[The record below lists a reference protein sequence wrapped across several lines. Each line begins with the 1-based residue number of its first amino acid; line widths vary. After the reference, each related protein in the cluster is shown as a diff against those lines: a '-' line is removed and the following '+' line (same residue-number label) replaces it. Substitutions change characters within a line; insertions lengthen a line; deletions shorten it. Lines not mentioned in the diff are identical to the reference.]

1 MRSPI
6 SSISF
11 SWFFHI
17 SFIIRLKNQFLSSII
32 FLAVAE
38 LLLLLIFIQFF
49 CRLDNC
55 SIIELHIWWL
65 FDFSFAKLTIFSEV
79 FLSVLLI
86 FSHDLACWG
95 MSSRLL
101 LTSVWYW
108 SRTLISFARSSVL
121 YFMVFLLIL
130 LKRKLLV
137 KFSFVTSKLQL
148 LSQSFFYKLWSF
160 AGCTH
165 ISPRW

>member
-1 MRSPI
+1 MWSPI

-17 SFIIRLKNQFLSSII
+17 SFTIRLKNQFISSIV

-79 FLSVLLI
+79 FLSVI
-86 FSHDLACWG
+86 
-95 MSSRLL
+95 
-101 LTSVWYW
+101 
-108 SRTLISFARSSVL
+108 
-121 YFMVFLLIL
+121 LIL
-130 LKRKLLV
+130 ILPVGVCLLG
-137 KFSFVTSKLQL
+137 SCWLQFDIDRVL
-148 LSQSFFYKLWSF
+148 WYHLQEVLCCILWSF
-160 AGCTH
+160 CWFCWRGNYL
-165 ISPRW
+165 SNSVL

>member
-1 MRSPI
+1 MWSPI

-17 SFIIRLKNQFLSSII
+17 SFIILLKNQFISSIV

-55 SIIELHIWWL
+55 SIIELQIWWL

-79 FLSVLLI
+79 FLSVLLT
-86 FSHDLACWG
+86 FSPDLACWG

-148 LSQSFFYKLWSF
+148 LS
-160 AGCTH
+160 
-165 ISPRW
+165 

>member
-1 MRSPI
+1 MWSPI

-17 SFIIRLKNQFLSSII
+17 SFIIRLKNQFISSIV

-55 SIIELHIWWL
+55 SIIELQIWWL

-79 FLSVLLI
+79 FLSVLLT
-86 FSHDLACWG
+86 FSPDLACWG

-148 LSQSFFYKLWSF
+148 LS
-160 AGCTH
+160 
-165 ISPRW
+165 

>member
-1 MRSPI
+1 MWSPI

-17 SFIIRLKNQFLSSII
+17 SFIIRLKNQFLSSIV

-55 SIIELHIWWL
+55 SIIELQIWWL

-79 FLSVLLI
+79 FLSVLLT
-86 FSHDLACWG
+86 FSPDLACWG

-148 LSQSFFYKLWSF
+148 LS
-160 AGCTH
+160 
-165 ISPRW
+165 

>member
-1 MRSPI
+1 MLKTGKIHCFKELYIIVRFIDVI
-6 SSISF
+6 SNFIYLLFMILSH
-11 SWFFHI
+11 FFHNSLKESIHFFHRI
-17 SFIIRLKNQFLSSII
+17 SCSCWIIAVTDFHSIFLSAWQLFNYWTADLVVIWFQFCKANNIFWSI
-32 FLAVAE
+32 LE
-38 LLLLLIFIQFF
+38 
-49 CRLDNC
+49 CD
-55 SIIELHIWWL
+55 
-65 FDFSFAKLTIFSEV
+65 FDF
-79 FLSVLLI
+79 
-86 FSHDLACWG
+86 DLACWG

-148 LSQSFFYKLWSF
+148 LS
-160 AGCTH
+160 
-165 ISPRW
+165 

>member
-1 MRSPI
+1 MWSPV

-17 SFIIRLKNQFLSSII
+17 SFIIRLKNRFLSSIV

-79 FLSVLLI
+79 FLSVLLT
-86 FSHDLACWG
+86 FSPDLACWG

-148 LSQSFFYKLWSF
+148 LS
-160 AGCTH
+160 
-165 ISPRW
+165 

>member
-17 SFIIRLKNQFLSSII
+17 SFIIRLKNQFISSIV

-55 SIIELHIWWL
+55 SIIELQIWWL

-79 FLSVLLI
+79 FLSVLLT
-86 FSHDLACWG
+86 FSPDLACWG

-148 LSQSFFYKLWSF
+148 LS
-160 AGCTH
+160 
-165 ISPRW
+165 